1 MGAAAG
7 QDKLADKIYASGRYW
22 ADGGVRCVARGN
34 RS

>member
-7 QDKLADKIYASGRYW
+7 QDKLADKIYAGGRYR
-22 ADGGVRCVARGN
+22 ADGGVCSVARGN